1 MSVNNSSAS
10 ARACASAVVRPT
22 DTGTSA
28 RTARPAAT
36 AAAALTSA
44 ARSRPAEHGTNSA
57 VPGAAAGAGSASSVL
72 AVQPDPCQCA
82 PCQRAIAAGVPDK
95 AMLMPGTATWL
106 SHPASAWPAST
117 TSPART
123 GALAASQFSRIALSA
138 ALRTGPVVGHH
149 GWRNQAPAKPSRP
162 TRVATCRARVRSSR
176 PSITTLNVTARA
188 GSDSLTL
195 SSMASHANGAA
206 GVASGS
212 AHSLAAAVPD
222 AIAEFARKLRWLG
235 VEVSI
240 SEVADALGAIRE
252 ADLLDRDQL
261 RRRLQVTLVKRAAD
275 IPTFAAAFD
284 LLFPA
289 LGAPADGGGAR
300 ARAQDGQHASP
311 DGQPASPDLLA
322 RLVAL
327 LRGDPGAGVSE
338 LAAEVIS
345 AYAGLQEGQVTGS
358 QRYYEYRVMR
368 QLDLSALL
376 HRAMQLDDD
385 AARPR
390 LSKQLARM
398 EQQERLAELRAE
410 IAAQLRARLAELRG
424 RQASLGLL
432 RDSVLDTEFLRAGP
446 AELAAMRAIVRP
458 LARRLAATARRRR
471 RANRTGKL
479 DVRRTLRRAISAGG
493 VPLDPAWRLRR
504 RSRPRL
510 LVLCDVSGSVA
521 EFAKFTLSL
530 LHALHA
536 ELPRLR
542 SFVFA
547 DGVAEVTDLLRSSPG
562 VIDSRMLLS
571 RPGVVRGDGHSDYG
585 AVLHRF
591 LDEQARELSRDCV
604 LIICGDARTNYRP
617 ERADLLRTLRGR
629 VRAIHWLNPEP
640 AAGWNSTDSRIGRYE
655 PYCDSVTEVRT
666 LRQLSEW
673 AGKLL

>member
-1 MSVNNSSAS
+1 
-10 ARACASAVVRPT
+10 
-22 DTGTSA
+22 
-28 RTARPAAT
+28 
-36 AAAALTSA
+36 
-44 ARSRPAEHGTNSA
+44 
-57 VPGAAAGAGSASSVL
+57 
-72 AVQPDPCQCA
+72 
-82 PCQRAIAAGVPDK
+82 
-95 AMLMPGTATWL
+95 
-106 SHPASAWPAST
+106 
-117 TSPART
+117 
-123 GALAASQFSRIALSA
+123 
-138 ALRTGPVVGHH
+138 
-149 GWRNQAPAKPSRP
+149 
-162 TRVATCRARVRSSR
+162 
-176 PSITTLNVTARA
+176 
-188 GSDSLTL
+188 
-195 SSMASHANGAA
+195 MASHANGAA
-206 GVASGS
+206 ALPGPASEF
-212 AHSLAAAVPD
+212 ARAVPD

-240 SEVADALGAIRE
+240 SEVADALRAIRD

-275 IPTFAAAFD
+275 IPTYRAAFD

-289 LGAPADGGGAR
+289 LAAPQDGGAAAGAEDGPQPGP
-300 ARAQDGQHASP
+300 AR
-311 DGQPASPDLLA
+311 QPASPDLLA
-322 RLVAL
+322 RLVSM

-338 LAAEVIS
+338 LVSEVIS
-345 AYAGLQEGQVTGS
+345 AYAGLQDGQVAGS

-368 QLDLSALL
+368 QLDLTTLL
-376 HRAMQLDDD
+376 HQAMQLRDDTV
-385 AARPR
+385 RPG

-398 EQQERLAELRAE
+398 EQQERLQELRAE
-410 IAAQLRARLAELRG
+410 IAAQLRGHLAGLRG
-424 RQASLGLL
+424 TEASLGQL

-446 AELAAMRAIVRP
+446 AELEAMRAIVRP

-471 RANRTGKL
+471 RVNRTCKL
-479 DVRRTLRRAISAGG
+479 DVRRTMRRAIGSGG

-547 DGVAEVTDLLRSSPG
+547 DGVAEVTDLVESSPG
-562 VIDSRMLLS
+562 VIDSRLLLS

-585 AVLHRF
+585 AVLRHF
-591 LDEQARELSRDCV
+591 LEEQAGGLYRDCV

-617 ERADLLRTLRGR
+617 ERADLLRALRGR

-640 AAGWNSTDSRIGRYE
+640 AADWNSTDSCIGTYE

-673 AGKLL
+673 ADKLL

>member
-1 MSVNNSSAS
+1 
-10 ARACASAVVRPT
+10 
-22 DTGTSA
+22 
-28 RTARPAAT
+28 
-36 AAAALTSA
+36 
-44 ARSRPAEHGTNSA
+44 
-57 VPGAAAGAGSASSVL
+57 
-72 AVQPDPCQCA
+72 
-82 PCQRAIAAGVPDK
+82 
-95 AMLMPGTATWL
+95 
-106 SHPASAWPAST
+106 
-117 TSPART
+117 
-123 GALAASQFSRIALSA
+123 
-138 ALRTGPVVGHH
+138 
-149 GWRNQAPAKPSRP
+149 
-162 TRVATCRARVRSSR
+162 
-176 PSITTLNVTARA
+176 
-188 GSDSLTL
+188 
-195 SSMASHANGAA
+195 MASHANGAGA
-206 GVASGS
+206 VLSGS
-212 AHSLAAAVPD
+212 ADPLAGAVPD
-222 AIAEFARKLRWLG
+222 AITEFARKLRWLG

-240 SEVADALGAIRE
+240 AEVADALRAIRA

-275 IPTFAAAFD
+275 IPTFLAAFD

-289 LGAPADGGGAR
+289 LAAPADSGGGEAPAQHGQR
-300 ARAQDGQHASP
+300 AGPA
-311 DGQPASPDLLA
+311 GQPASPDLLA
-322 RLVAL
+322 RLVSL
-327 LRGDPGAGVSE
+327 LRGDPGAGVSQ

-345 AYAGLQEGQVTGS
+345 AYAGLQDGRLAGS
-358 QRYYEYRVMR
+358 QRYYEYRIIR
-368 QLDLSALL
+368 QLDLSTLL
-376 HRAMQLDDD
+376 HRAMQAGDD
-385 AARPR
+385 AVRPPV
-390 LSKQLARM
+390 SKQLARV
-398 EQQERLAELRAE
+398 EQQERLEELRAE
-410 IAAQLRARLAELRG
+410 IAAQLRDQLARLRG
-424 RQASLGLL
+424 LEPSLALL
-432 RDSVLDTEFLRAGP
+432 RESVLDTEFLRAGP
-446 AELAAMRAIVRP
+446 AELEAMRAIVRP
-458 LARRLAATARRRR
+458 LAQRLAATARRRR

-547 DGVAEVTDLLRSSPG
+547 DGVAEVTDLLESRPG

-585 AVLHRF
+585 TVLHHF

-617 ERADLLRTLRGR
+617 ERADLLRALRGR
-629 VRAIHWLNPEP
+629 VHAIHWLNPEP
-640 AAGWNSTDSRIGRYE
+640 VAGWNNTDSRIGKYE